1 MQVKVFESADM
12 TSGLKMVKKELGP
25 DALIISTRTVRN
37 GKLGLLGKP
46 TLEITAAID
55 TAIPGNHSYKDTIPD
70 TFRLEVENQ
79 RSGFNH
85 VVDQSLDH
93 LLQESPIDPTANQ
106 NDFSLHPSPKS
117 RAASAFFAD
126 EVTELKNLVKCLSE
140 EVSQLSRKN
149 ERSDSPPPLSRQTE
163 NYSIAQNADGLDQQK
178 AVIRAMLKCKGINS
192 DISDKITALLHEAL
206 TEEELTD
213 SKIVTSTL
221 IQVIQKLLHTAAPAF
236 GSGSDQQRIAFVGP
250 TGVGKT
256 TTLAK
261 IAASY
266 LASHSHSIALITID
280 TYRIAAV
287 EQLKVY
293 GEIMRL
299 PVDVV
304 ITPEQLKV
312 AIEKHQDKD
321 LILIDTAGRSPKD
334 ALCIAEL
341 ATFLSPELNIDKHLV
356 LSATTREIELL
367 NTIERFNTL
376 GITNTIFTKTDE
388 CSNLG
393 ILLNIQTQ
401 NSNPLSYVTNGQRVP
416 EDLVEVSQ
424 NRVAELIMSQNEGL
438 LHD

>member
-1 MQVKVFESADM
+1 
-12 TSGLKMVKKELGP
+12 
-25 DALIISTRTVRN
+25 
-37 GKLGLLGKP
+37 
-46 TLEITAAID
+46 
-55 TAIPGNHSYKDTIPD
+55 
-70 TFRLEVENQ
+70 
-79 RSGFNH
+79 
-85 VVDQSLDH
+85 
-93 LLQESPIDPTANQ
+93 
-106 NDFSLHPSPKS
+106 
-117 RAASAFFAD
+117 
-126 EVTELKNLVKCLSE
+126 
-140 EVSQLSRKN
+140 
-149 ERSDSPPPLSRQTE
+149 
-163 NYSIAQNADGLDQQK
+163 
-178 AVIRAMLKCKGINS
+178 
-192 DISDKITALLHEAL
+192 
-206 TEEELTD
+206 
-213 SKIVTSTL
+213 
-221 IQVIQKLLHTAAPAF
+221 
-236 GSGSDQQRIAFVGP
+236 
-250 TGVGKT
+250 
-256 TTLAK
+256 
-261 IAASY
+261 
-266 LASHSHSIALITID
+266 
-280 TYRIAAV
+280 
-287 EQLKVY
+287 
-293 GEIMRL
+293 MRL